1 MGWGGEAGRG
11 AGRLAVGDAQ
21 GLRAG
26 DMYPCLSEL
35 DFYPQS
41 GVKNL
46 SPPTGVVHGP
56 LFCLGPSR

>member
-26 DMYPCLSEL
+26 EMFPCLSEL
-35 DFYPQS
+35 PP
-41 GVKNL
+41 VWREKPL
-46 SPPTGVVHGP
+46 SSPTGVVHGP